1 MPIYRQPLLTLL
13 LVTSAAAS
21 DSPREILWDQLV
33 PEGWNPYAL
42 FDELSDEEYAAL
54 SDEEFFA
61 LQEKAQELLDR
72 APVIEELDGQ
82 TVRIPGYVLPLEYEG
97 TGIREFLLLPYLGA
111 CLHTPPPPAN
121 QVIRC
126 SLEQAHELQE
136 MWRPVWISGRLK
148 TGHDT
153 SELGEEGYDSLIDVS
168 FGYSMDVESIEP
180 YKPEAAR

>member
-1 MPIYRQPLLTLL
+1 MFRQRLLVLL

-33 PEGWNPYAL
+33 PEGWDPYAV
-42 FDELSDEEYAAL
+42 FDELSNEEYAAL
-54 SDEEFFA
+54 SAEEFLA
-61 LQEKAQELLDR
+61 LQEKAQEMLDK
-72 APVIEELDGQ
+72 APVVKEFDGQ
-82 TVRIPGYVLPLEYEG
+82 TVRIPGYVLPLEYKG
-97 TGIREFLLLPYLGA
+97 TRILEFLLMPYLGA

-126 SLEQAHELQE
+126 SLEQAHDLQE

-153 SELGEEGYDSLIDVS
+153 SKLGEDGYDSITNVS

-180 YKPEAAR
+180 YRRAEAR

>member
-1 MPIYRQPLLTLL
+1 MSRQRLLMLL

-21 DSPREILWDQLV
+21 DPPREILWDQLV
-33 PEGWNPYAL
+33 PEDWNPYAA

-54 SDEEFFA
+54 SDEEYLA
-61 LQEKAQELLDR
+61 LQEKAQEMLDQ

-82 TVRIPGYVLPLEYEG
+82 TVRIPGYVLPLEYEEAR
-97 TGIREFLLLPYLGA
+97 IREFLLVPYLGA

-148 TGHDT
+148 TGHGT
-153 SELGEEGYDSLIDVS
+153 SELAEDGYDSLLDVS
-168 FGYSMDVESIEP
+168 SGYSMDVESIEP
-180 YKPEAAR
+180 YTPAAAR

>member
-1 MPIYRQPLLTLL
+1 MFRQPWLVLL

-33 PEGWNPYAL
+33 PEGWNPYAA

-54 SDEEFFA
+54 SDEEYYA
-61 LQEKAQELLDR
+61 LHEKAEQMLDN
-72 APVIEELDGQ
+72 APVVEELDGQ
-82 TVRIPGYVLPLEYEG
+82 TVRIPGYVLPLEYKG
-97 TGIREFLLLPYLGA
+97 TRIREFLLLPYLGA

-136 MWRPVWISGRLK
+136 MWRPVWISGSLK

-180 YKPEAAR
+180 YTPAAAR

>member
-1 MPIYRQPLLTLL
+1 MFRQRLLVLL

-33 PEGWNPYAL
+33 PEGWNPYAV
-42 FDELSDEEYAAL
+42 FDELSNEEYAAL
-54 SDEEFFA
+54 SNEEFFA
-61 LQEKAQELLDR
+61 LREKAQEMLDK
-72 APVIEELDGQ
+72 APVVKELDGQ
-82 TVRIPGYVLPLEYEG
+82 TVRIPGYVLPLEYKG
-97 TGIREFLLLPYLGA
+97 TRIREFLLMPYLGA

-126 SLEQAHELQE
+126 SLEQAHDLQQ

-153 SELGEEGYDSLIDVS
+153 SKLGEDGYDSITNVS

-180 YKPEAAR
+180 YRRAVAR

>member
-1 MPIYRQPLLTLL
+1 MPRQPWLVLL
-13 LVTSAAAS
+13 LVTGAAAS
-21 DSPREILWDQLV
+21 DPPREILWDQLV
-33 PEGWNPYAL
+33 PEGWNPYAM

-54 SDEEFFA
+54 SDEEYLA
-61 LQEKAQELLDR
+61 LQEKAQELLDQ

-97 TGIREFLLLPYLGA
+97 TRIREFLLLPYLGA

-136 MWRPVWISGRLK
+136 MWRPVSISGRLK
-148 TGHDT
+148 TGHAT

-180 YKPEAAR
+180 YTPPVAR